1 MSFDVKNIEQENI
14 DIKKIIPVVILFIF
28 SIVGSMVFVY
38 YYFSFE
44 KNAIMQE
51 QYLGAESQINASY
64 EEKELYGDSKCCSA
78 KILPAKVVL
87 TDQVEP
93 EHSLLSAWTKQ
104 MMQGRTH
111 SSL

>member
-14 DIKKIIPVVILFIF
+14 DIKKIIPIVILIIF

-51 QYLGAESQINASY
+51 QYLGAKSQINASY
-64 EEKELYGDSKCCSA
+64 EEREKDKIDNLDIKSANKVIINRYGN
-78 KILPAKVVL
+78 
-87 TDQVEP
+87 
-93 EHSLLSAWTKQ
+93 
-104 MMQGRTH
+104 
-111 SSL
+111 

>member
-44 KNAIMQE
+44 KNSIMQE

-64 EEKELYGDSKCCSA
+64 EEKEKDKIENLDIKSANKVIINRYGN
-78 KILPAKVVL
+78 
-87 TDQVEP
+87 
-93 EHSLLSAWTKQ
+93 
-104 MMQGRTH
+104 
-111 SSL
+111 

>member
-14 DIKKIIPVVILFIF
+14 DIKKIIPIVILIIF

-64 EEKELYGDSKCCSA
+64 EEKEKDKIDNLDIKSANKVIINRYGN
-78 KILPAKVVL
+78 
-87 TDQVEP
+87 
-93 EHSLLSAWTKQ
+93 
-104 MMQGRTH
+104 
-111 SSL
+111 

>member
-64 EEKELYGDSKCCSA
+64 EEKEKDKIENLDIKSANKVIINRYGN
-78 KILPAKVVL
+78 
-87 TDQVEP
+87 
-93 EHSLLSAWTKQ
+93 
-104 MMQGRTH
+104 
-111 SSL
+111 